1 MNQFEHNA
9 TRREKVEDDKK
20 IIIGAG
26 VIVYDATAEAWA
38 LPGGLHTQSAE
49 CAVRQAQHIDAIISG
64 KTKNHDVTRKGY
76 RT

>member
-9 TRREKVEDDKK
+9 TRREKVEEEKK
-20 IIIGAG
+20 IVIGMG

-38 LPGGLHTQSAE
+38 LPGGLHTESAE
-49 CAVRQAQHIDAIISG
+49 AAVRQAQHIDAIISG

>member
-20 IIIGAG
+20 IVIGMG

-38 LPGGLHTQSAE
+38 LPGGIHTESAE
-49 CAVRQAQHIDAIISG
+49 VAARQAQHIDAIISG
-64 KTKNHDVTRKGY
+64 KTKNHDVTRKGF
-76 RT
+76 RV